1 MLGSLEPQVTMITIT
16 HRPALADFADLVV
29 QIEDGAEK
37 AAEIAIAR
45 AQAEENGRM
54 AQLSGT
60 KRG

>member
-1 MLGSLEPQVTMITIT
+1 MITIT